1 MRLLLIL
8 ILLLPALAS
17 AGSAPGWR
25 AGWGLTRAPASP
37 APAADAAD
45 GAIARLRLEPA
56 GNAWRARVDNRIAGP
71 VQIAL
76 RLPHAHAPMASGP
89 PRLLPAAGTT
99 VFNGL
104 PAPTGQTPLDLRLL
118 AVPGDPA
125 ARTDDVTYALPFDAH
140 RIRISQPPQGHA
152 SHRDAENRDAVDFAL
167 PEGTPVLAAR
177 AGTVMQ
183 VQEGFHGNGQ
193 DILHDGQRANFI
205 RLLHTDGSMAVYAHL
220 QPGGVRV
227 RPGQHVETGQLI
239 GLSGNTG
246 YSTAPHLHFVVQV
259 NRGMRLHSVP
269 VRLLGPHG
277 ELRFATPGPAR

>member
-8 ILLLPALAS
+8 LVLQPALAS
-17 AGSAPGWR
+17 AGPHAAWR
-25 AGWGLTRAPASP
+25 AGWGLTGATASA

-56 GNAWRARVDNRIAGP
+56 GSAWRARVVNRIAGP

-76 RLPHAHAPMASGP
+76 RLPHAHAPMA
-89 PRLLPAAGTT
+89 RLLPAAGTT
-99 VFNGL
+99 VFDGL
-104 PAPTGQTPLDLRLL
+104 PAPTGHTPLDLRLL

-125 ARTDDVTYALPFDAH
+125 ARADDVAYSLPFDAR
-140 RIRISQPPQGHA
+140 RIRVSQPPQGHA
-152 SHRDAENRDAVDFAL
+152 SHRDTENRDAVDFAL

-183 VQEGFHGNGQ
+183 VQAGFHGNGQ
-193 DILHDGQRANFI
+193 DALHDGQRANFI
-205 RLLHTDGSMAVYAHL
+205 RLLHADGSMAVYAHL

-259 NRGMRLHSVP
+259 NRGMRLQSMP
-269 VRLLGPHG
+269 VRLRGPHG
-277 ELRFATPGPAR
+277 ELRFATQGASQ